1 MDEYKSVEKYL
12 NKQKK
17 KVTHNESKRIEN
29 PVRSMILGFINRTLI
44 SGIFLLS
51 VLCMIKM
58 NPDTKKQVYQ
68 TVYGSNFSFASF
80 QKWYQKNFGNLF
92 PKEITKKIGNDQMVF
107 QESFVYQKK
116 ENIENGVRVSV
127 GQGYLMPALESG
139 LVVFMG
145 EKEGVGETLIIQQ
158 VNGVDAW
165 YVGLTPKDL
174 KLYDYVEKGSL
185 LGEAREK
192 TLDLYFQKEG
202 AFVDYQDYIS

>member
-12 NKQKK
+12 NQKK
-17 KVTHNESKRIEN
+17 KSKLKDESKKTSPI
-29 PVRSMILGFINRTLI
+29 RSMILSFINRTLI

-92 PKEITKKIGNDQMVF
+92 PENITKNMGKDQMVF
-107 QESFVYQKK
+107 QETFVYQKK
-116 ENIENGVRVSV
+116 EDIENGVRVSV
-127 GQGYLMPALESG
+127 SRGYLMPALESG

-145 EKEGVGETLIIQQ
+145 EKEGVGNTLIIQQ

-165 YVGLTPKDL
+165 YVGVEPKDL

-185 LGEAREK
+185 LGEVREK

-202 AFVDYQDYIS
+202 AFVSYKDYIS

>member
-12 NKQKK
+12 NKKK
-17 KVTHNESKRIEN
+17 KSKLKDETN
-29 PVRSMILGFINRTLI
+29 QTSPVRSMVLSFINRTLI

-58 NPDTKKQVYQ
+58 NPDTKKHVYQ

-80 QKWYQKNFGNLF
+80 QKWYQKKFGNLF
-92 PKEITKKIGNDQMVF
+92 PEDITKNMGKDQMVF
-107 QESFVYQKK
+107 QETFVYQKK
-116 ENIENGVRVSV
+116 EDIENGVRVSV
-127 GQGYLMPALESG
+127 PRGYLMPALESG

-145 EKEGVGETLIIQQ
+145 EKEGVGNTLIIQQ

-165 YVGLTPKDL
+165 YVGVEPRDL

-185 LGEAREK
+185 LGEVREK

-202 AFVDYQDYIS
+202 TFVNYQDYIS

>member
-1 MDEYKSVEKYL
+1 MGEYKSVEKYF

-17 KVTHNESKRIEN
+17 SKAKNGLKEVEN
-29 PVRSMILGFINRTLI
+29 PTRSMILGFINRTLI
-44 SGIFLLS
+44 SGILLLS

-68 TVYGSNFSFASF
+68 TVYGTNFSFASF
-80 QKWYQKNFGNLF
+80 QKWYQKYFGNLF
-92 PKEITKKIGNDQMVF
+92 PEEITKNIGKDQMVF

-127 GQGYLMPALESG
+127 GKGYLMPTLESG

-145 EKEGVGETLIIQQ
+145 EKEDLGETLIIQQ

-165 YVGLTPKDL
+165 YVGLTLKDL

-185 LGEAREK
+185 LGETREK

-202 AFVDYQDYIS
+202 AFVDYQNYIS

>member
-116 ENIENGVRVSV
+116 ENIENGVRVW
-127 GQGYLMPALESG
+127 
-139 LVVFMG
+139 
-145 EKEGVGETLIIQQ
+145 ETLIIQQ

>member
-1 MDEYKSVEKYL
+1 
-12 NKQKK
+12 
-17 KVTHNESKRIEN
+17 
-29 PVRSMILGFINRTLI
+29 MILGFINRTLI

-58 NPDTKKQVYQ
+58 NPDTKNQVYQ
-68 TVYGSNFSFASF
+68 AVYGSNFSFASF
-80 QKWYQKNFGNLF
+80 QKWYQKSFGNLF
-92 PKEITKKIGNDQMVF
+92 PEGVTKNIGKDQMVF

-145 EKEGVGETLIIQQ
+145 EKDGIGETLIIQQ

-165 YVGLTPKDL
+165 YVGLAPKDL

-185 LGEAREK
+185 LGETRGK
-192 TLDLYFQKEG
+192 TMDLYFQKEG

>member
-17 KVTHNESKRIEN
+17 SKTKNKSKEIDN
-29 PVRSMILGFINRTLI
+29 PVRSMILSFINRTLI
-44 SGIFLLS
+44 SGILLLS

-68 TVYGSNFSFASF
+68 TVYGNNFSFASF
-80 QKWYQKNFGNLF
+80 QKWYKKYFGNLF
-92 PKEITKKIGNDQMVF
+92 PEEITKNMGKDQMVF

-127 GQGYLMPALESG
+127 GRGYLMPVLESG

-145 EKEGVGETLIIQQ
+145 EKEGIGETLIIQQ

-165 YVGLTPKDL
+165 YVGVIPKDI

-202 AFVDYQDYIS
+202 VFVDYKDYIS